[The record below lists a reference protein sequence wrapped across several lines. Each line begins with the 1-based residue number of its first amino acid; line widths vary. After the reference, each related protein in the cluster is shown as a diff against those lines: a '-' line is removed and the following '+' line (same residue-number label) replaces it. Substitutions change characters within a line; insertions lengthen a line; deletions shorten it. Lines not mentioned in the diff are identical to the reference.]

1 MVHYNALNH
10 LNEMDYLKIIMT
22 RQSLTDKT
30 VKGVGWNSADR
41 IANYG
46 IGFIIG
52 IVLARL
58 LSPEE
63 YGLLGIIGIFT
74 AIFNIILDSGLS
86 TALIRKKGVTD
97 ADFCTVFWTNLL
109 LSFVLTAVLY
119 FSAPVIGSF
128 FNRPELVPYI
138 HVMAFI
144 LIINALA
151 ITQHAKLVKRID
163 FKTQTKIS
171 LIAHTMSGLIGIV
184 MAYTGFGVWALVAQ
198 QMTSRLFTTILLW
211 FFNKWRPRLQFSW
224 NGFKELFGY
233 SWKLLVAG
241 IINTLFNQA
250 YQAVIGKMYS
260 PQALG
265 QYTRANQYGHL
276 VSQSIG
282 DVVMKV
288 SLPVL
293 SEIQDEDERLLR
305 GYRTIIK
312 ITMLVSSV
320 LLIGMAA
327 CAKPL
332 IFVLIGEK
340 WLPCVPMM
348 QILSFSLLIYPLHQ
362 ININMLVVQGR
373 SDIQLMLQIIK
384 CLLAVGPILL
394 GIYIGIY
401 WMLIGSV
408 FTGWMALALN
418 SYYSGKKFNYT
429 WWMQLKDV
437 APSIIISLVM
447 AVPVYMLTYLPMSYF
462 IIFPIQVIVG
472 AVVTIALCEWRRQDE
487 YIQLKGIVIENV
499 GKIMHRKK

>member
-1 MVHYNALNH
+1 MN
-10 LNEMDYLKIIMT
+10 K
-22 RQSLTDKT
+22 QSLSNKT
-30 VKGVGWNSADR
+30 IKGVGWNSVDR

-63 YGLLGIIGIFT
+63 YGLIGIIGIFT

-97 ADFCTVFWTNLL
+97 EDYCTVFWTNLF
-109 LSFVLTAVLY
+109 LSFSLTATLY
-119 FSAPVIGSF
+119 FCAPLIGVF
-128 FNRPELVPYI
+128 FKRPELVPYI

-144 LIINALA
+144 LIINALSL
-151 ITQHAKLVKRID
+151 TQQARLTKRID

-171 LIAHTMSGLIGIV
+171 LIAHTLSGLIGIV
-184 MAYTGFGVWALVAQ
+184 MAYMGFGVWALVAQ
-198 QMTSRLFTTILLW
+198 QMSSRLFTTILLW
-211 FFNKWRPRLQFSW
+211 IYNKWWPQLTFSF
-224 NGFKELFGY
+224 NSFKELFGY

-241 IINTLFNQA
+241 IINTGFNQV
-250 YQAVIGKMYS
+250 YQAVIGKVYS
-260 PQALG
+260 PQTLG

-276 VSQSIG
+276 VSASIG

-293 SEIQDEDERLLR
+293 SEIQNEEERLLR
-305 GYRTIIK
+305 AYRTIIK
-312 ITMLVSSV
+312 TTMLVSSV

-348 QILSFSLLIYPLHQ
+348 QILSLSLMIYPLHQ

-373 SDIQLMLQIIK
+373 SDIQLILQIVK
-384 CLLAVGPILL
+384 CVLAIGPILL
-394 GIYIGIY
+394 GIYLGIY
-401 WMLIGSV
+401 WMLVGSV
-408 FTGWMALALN
+408 VTGWMALLLN

-429 WWMQLKDV
+429 WWMQLKDIFPSFLV
-437 APSIIISLVM
+437 ATIM
-447 AVPVYMLTYLPMSYF
+447 AIPVFCLTYLPFSDYV
-462 IIFPIQVIVG
+462 ILPIQIVVG
-472 AVVTIALCEWRRQDE
+472 ALVTIALCEWLKRDE
-487 YIQLKGIVIENV
+487 YLQLKKIVFDYS
-499 GKIMHRKK
+499 GKFFHRKKK